1 MFEEREIRFFEAQAL
16 LKKCGLNPVDRADYR
31 VGIFDEDDEL
41 LATGALVGNMLQ
53 MIAVDPA
60 CQGEDLSV
68 RVVTH
73 LVNAAARRGIFCLYL
88 FTKSASVRFFEGLGF
103 QTVAHV
109 PGEVALLEWGSPGI
123 REYCRELA
131 KLRDPDAVRVGA
143 LVMNANPFTAGH
155 RFLAETAAKECDKVF
170 LLAVEED
177 LSEFP
182 FSVRL
187 ELIKKGTAD
196 LPNVTV
202 LPGGRYVISSLT
214 FPAYFSRDA
223 ARARLQS
230 KIDAEIFAK
239 HIAPALGVTD
249 RFMGE
254 EPFSPSTAIYNEE
267 VKARLEKSGIAVH
280 ILTRLALN
288 ENEKAVSA
296 SEVRR
301 LLAEGKTQEALRL
314 LPETTAEYIRKHE
327 DEVLRWVKKE
337 S

>member
-16 LKKCGLNPVDRADYR
+16 LKKCDLNPVDRADYR

-41 LATGALVGNMLQ
+41 LATGALVGDMLQ

-73 LVNAAARRGIFCLYL
+73 LVNAAARRGIFCLHL
-88 FTKSASVRFFEGLGF
+88 FTKSSSVRFFEGMGF

-109 PGEVALLEWGSPGI
+109 PGEVALLEWGTPGI
-123 REYCRELA
+123 REYGRELA
-131 KLRDPDAVRVGA
+131 KLRDPSAAKVGA

-155 RFLAETAAKECDKVF
+155 RYLAETAAKECDKVF

-187 ELIKKGTAD
+187 ELIRKGTAD
-196 LPNVTV
+196 LENVTV

-280 ILTRLALN
+280 ILTRLARS
-288 ENEKAVSA
+288 ENEKAISA

-301 LLAEGKTQEALRL
+301 LLAEGRIEEALPL
-314 LPETTAEYIRKHE
+314 LPETTAEYIKDHE
-327 DEVLRWVKKE
+327 SEVLRWVKKE

>member
-1 MFEEREIRFFEAQAL
+1 MFEEREIAFWEAQAL
-16 LKKCGLNPVDRADYR
+16 LKKCGLNPVERADYR
-31 VGIFDEDDEL
+31 VGIFDEDEEL
-41 LATGALVGNMLQ
+41 LATGALVGDMLQ
-53 MIAVDPA
+53 MIAVDPS

-73 LVNAAARRGIFCLYL
+73 LVNTAARRGIFCLHL
-88 FTKSASVRFFEGLGF
+88 FTKSASVRFFEGMGF
-103 QTVAHV
+103 KTVAHV

-123 REYCRELA
+123 AEYCRRLSA
-131 KLRDPDAVRVGA
+131 YKDPAARQVGA

-155 RFLAETAAKECDKVF
+155 RFLVETASKACDKVF

-182 FSVRL
+182 FAVRL
-187 ELIKKGTAD
+187 ELIRQGTAD
-196 LPNVTV
+196 LKNVTV

-230 KIDAEIFAK
+230 RIDAEIFAR
-239 HIAPALGVTD
+239 HIAPALGITE

-267 VKARLEKSGIAVH
+267 VKARLEKSGIAVR
-280 ILTRLALN
+280 ILPRLAR
-288 ENEKAVSA
+288 EEGGRAISA

-301 LLAEGKTQEALRL
+301 LIAEGKTEEAARL
-314 LPETTAEYIRKHE
+314 LPETTAAYLRAHE
-327 DEVLRWVKKE
+327 SEVRQWVKH
-337 S
+337 

>member
-88 FTKSASVRFFEGLGF
+88 FTKSASVRFFEGMGF

-223 ARARLQS
+223 ARSRLQS

-327 DEVLRWVKKE
+327 DEVIRWVKKE